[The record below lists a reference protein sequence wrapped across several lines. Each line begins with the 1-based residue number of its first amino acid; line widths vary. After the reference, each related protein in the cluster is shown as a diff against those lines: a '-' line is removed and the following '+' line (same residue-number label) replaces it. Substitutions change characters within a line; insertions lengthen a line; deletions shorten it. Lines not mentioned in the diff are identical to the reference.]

1 MKIKIFISLSFIL
14 FAKAILPENNENELK
29 KNITWAVFGDSITEY
44 NFRAKYHY
52 FDYVAKDLSLNIINL
67 GVSGT
72 GYKEKEAKGIAFYQ
86 RIENDIKDIDFDIF
100 TIFGSFN
107 DLGKGFTL
115 GNITDTTSDTICGC
129 MNMVI
134 DIFRRV
140 KPLNKIALVTPTI
153 WRDGAYFG
161 KHNVTRQDLD
171 NYVEALLQIAKVRRI
186 PILDLYHNSGLDP
199 NIDEVLKKFYN
210 EDGIQ
215 DKGVH
220 PNSLGH
226 KFMYPVWREFIKQ
239 FIDYQ

>member
-1 MKIKIFISLSFIL
+1 MKLKIFIFIFCISLFVKSIEPNQ
-14 FAKAILPENNENELK
+14 ISN
-29 KNITWAVFGDSITEY
+29 KNITWVVFGDSLTEK

-72 GYKEKEAKGIAFYQ
+72 GYKEGSSEAFYK
-86 RIENDIKDIDFDIF
+86 RIEKNIQDIDFDIL

-107 DLGKGFTL
+107 DLGKGYTL
-115 GNITDTTSDTICGC
+115 GEPTDSDSKTICGC
-129 MNMVI
+129 INLTI
-134 DIFRRV
+134 NNFRKV

-153 WRDGAYFG
+153 WRDGVYYG
-161 KHNVTRQDLD
+161 DSDVRRQDLD
-171 NYVEALLQIAKVRRI
+171 DYVESLLQIAKIKRI

-199 NIDEVLKKFYN
+199 NINEVLDKFYK

-226 KFMYPVWREFIKQ
+226 KFMYPMWREFIKQ

>member
-1 MKIKIFISLSFIL
+1 MKIKIFILISFFIL
-14 FAKAILPENNENELK
+14 FAKTLHPQTELK

-210 EDGIQ
+210 EDGVQ

>member
-1 MKIKIFISLSFIL
+1 MKLKIFILISFFIL
-14 FAKAILPENNENELK
+14 FAKTLHPQTELK

-153 WRDGAYFG
+153 WRDGEYYG
-161 KHNVTRQDLD
+161 DYKVTRKDLD
-171 NYVEALLQIAKVRRI
+171 NYVEALLQIAKIRRI
-186 PILDLYHNSGLDP
+186 PILDLYHGSGLDP
-199 NIDEVLKKFYN
+199 NIDEVLEAFYI

-215 DKGVH
+215 DLGVH

-226 KFMYPVWREFIKQ
+226 KFMYPIWREFIKK

>member
-1 MKIKIFISLSFIL
+1 MKIKIFILISFFIL
-14 FAKAILPENNENELK
+14 FAKTLHPQTELK

-115 GNITDTTSDTICGC
+115 GNISDTTSDTICGC

>member
-1 MKIKIFISLSFIL
+1 MKIKIFILISFFIL
-14 FAKAILPENNENELK
+14 FAKTLHPQTELK

-115 GNITDTTSDTICGC
+115 GNITDKTSDTICGC

>member
-1 MKIKIFISLSFIL
+1 MKLKIFILISFFIL
-14 FAKAILPENNENELK
+14 FAKTLHPQTELK

-199 NIDEVLKKFYN
+199 NIDEVLANFYI
-210 EDGIQ
+210 EDGVQ
-215 DKGVH
+215 DQGVH

-226 KFMYPVWREFIKQ
+226 KFMYPLWREFIKQ
-239 FIDYQ
+239 FIEYN

>member
-1 MKIKIFISLSFIL
+1 MKLKIIIFIFYFFL
-14 FAKAILPENNENELK
+14 FVKSIDQNQISN
-29 KNITWAVFGDSITEY
+29 KNITWVVFGDSLTEY
-44 NFRAKYHY
+44 NFRAKQHY

-72 GYKEKEAKGIAFYQ
+72 GYKENGSSEAFYK
-86 RIENDIKDIDFDIF
+86 RIEKSVQDIDFDIL

-107 DLGKGFTL
+107 DLGKGYTL
-115 GNITDTTSDTICGC
+115 GEPTDSDSKTICGC
-129 MNMVI
+129 INLTI
-134 DIFRRV
+134 NNIRKV

-153 WRDGAYFG
+153 WRDGVYYG
-161 KHNVTRQDLD
+161 DNNVRREDLD
-171 NYVEALLQIAKVRRI
+171 NYVESLLEIAKIKRI

-199 NIDEVLKKFYN
+199 NINEVLENFYK
-210 EDGIQ
+210 EDGVQ

-226 KFMYPVWREFIKQ
+226 KFMYPMWREFIKQ

>member
-1 MKIKIFISLSFIL
+1 MKLKIFIFIFCISLFVKSIEPNP
-14 FAKAILPENNENELK
+14 ISN
-29 KNITWAVFGDSITEY
+29 KNITWVVFGDSLTEK

-72 GYKEKEAKGIAFYQ
+72 GYKEGSSEAFYK
-86 RIENDIKDIDFDIF
+86 RIEKNIQDIDFDIL

-107 DLGKGFTL
+107 DLGKGYTL
-115 GNITDTTSDTICGC
+115 GEPTDSDSKTICGC
-129 MNMVI
+129 INLTI
-134 DIFRRV
+134 NNFRKV

-153 WRDGAYFG
+153 WRDGVYYG
-161 KHNVTRQDLD
+161 DSDVRRQDLD
-171 NYVEALLQIAKVRRI
+171 DYVESLLQIAKIKRI

-199 NIDEVLKKFYN
+199 NINEVLDKFYK

-226 KFMYPVWREFIKQ
+226 KFMYPMWREFIKQ

>member
-1 MKIKIFISLSFIL
+1 MKLKIFIFIFCISFFVKSIDPNP
-14 FAKAILPENNENELK
+14 ISN
-29 KNITWAVFGDSITEY
+29 KNITWVVFGDSLTEK

-72 GYKEKEAKGIAFYQ
+72 GYKEGSSEAFYK
-86 RIENDIKDIDFDIF
+86 RIEKNIQDIDFDIF

-107 DLGKGFTL
+107 DLGKGYTL
-115 GNITDTTSDTICGC
+115 GEPTDSDSKTICGC
-129 MNMVI
+129 INLTI
-134 DIFRRV
+134 NNFRKV

-153 WRDGAYFG
+153 WRDGVYYG
-161 KHNVTRQDLD
+161 DSNVRRQDLD
-171 NYVEALLQIAKVRRI
+171 DYVESLLQIAKIKRI

-199 NIDEVLKKFYN
+199 NINEVLDKFYK

-226 KFMYPVWREFIKQ
+226 KFMYPMWREFIKQ

>member
-1 MKIKIFISLSFIL
+1 MKLKIFIFIFCISLFVKSIEPNQ
-14 FAKAILPENNENELK
+14 ISN
-29 KNITWAVFGDSITEY
+29 KNITWVVFGDSLTEK

-52 FDYVAKDLSLNIINL
+52 FDYVAKDLSLNIINF

-72 GYKEKEAKGIAFYQ
+72 GYKEGSSEAFYK
-86 RIENDIKDIDFDIF
+86 RIEKNIQDIDFDIF

-107 DLGKGFTL
+107 DLGKGYTL
-115 GNITDTTSDTICGC
+115 GEPTDSDSKTICGC
-129 MNMVI
+129 INLTI
-134 DIFRRV
+134 NNFRKV

-153 WRDGAYFG
+153 WRDGVYYG
-161 KHNVTRQDLD
+161 DSDIRRQDLD
-171 NYVEALLQIAKVRRI
+171 DYVESLLQIAKIKRI

-199 NIDEVLKKFYN
+199 NINEVLDKFYK

-226 KFMYPVWREFIKQ
+226 KFMYPMWREFIKQ

>member
-1 MKIKIFISLSFIL
+1 MKLKIFILLSFFIL
-14 FAKAILPENNENELK
+14 FAKAILPQKELK

-115 GNITDTTSDTICGC
+115 GNMLHLSI
-129 MNMVI
+129 
-134 DIFRRV
+134 
-140 KPLNKIALVTPTI
+140 
-153 WRDGAYFG
+153 
-161 KHNVTRQDLD
+161 
-171 NYVEALLQIAKVRRI
+171 
-186 PILDLYHNSGLDP
+186 
-199 NIDEVLKKFYN
+199 
-210 EDGIQ
+210 
-215 DKGVH
+215 
-220 PNSLGH
+220 
-226 KFMYPVWREFIKQ
+226 
-239 FIDYQ
+239 

>member
-1 MKIKIFISLSFIL
+1 MKIKIFILISFFIL
-14 FAKAILPENNENELK
+14 FAKTLHPQTELK

-161 KHNVTRQDLD
+161 KYNVTRQDLD
-171 NYVEALLQIAKVRRI
+171 NYVEALLQIAKKRRI

>member
-1 MKIKIFISLSFIL
+1 MKLKIFIFIFCISLFVKSIDPNP
-14 FAKAILPENNENELK
+14 ISN
-29 KNITWAVFGDSITEY
+29 KNITWVVFGDSLTEK

-72 GYKEKEAKGIAFYQ
+72 GYKEGSSEAFYK
-86 RIENDIKDIDFDIF
+86 RIEKNIQDIDFDIF

-107 DLGKGFTL
+107 DLGKGYTL
-115 GNITDTTSDTICGC
+115 GEPTDSDSKTICGC
-129 MNMVI
+129 INLTI
-134 DIFRRV
+134 NNFRKV

-153 WRDGAYFG
+153 WRDGVYYG
-161 KHNVTRQDLD
+161 DSNVRRQDLD
-171 NYVEALLQIAKVRRI
+171 DYVESLLQIAKIKRI

-199 NIDEVLKKFYN
+199 NINEVLDKFYK

-226 KFMYPVWREFIKQ
+226 KFMYPMWREFIKQ

>member
-1 MKIKIFISLSFIL
+1 MKLKILLLFCFSLFVESIDPNQFS
-14 FAKAILPENNENELK
+14 N

-52 FDYVAKDLSLNIINL
+52 FDYVAKDLSLNIIYF
-67 GVSGT
+67 GVSWT
-72 GYKEKEAKGIAFYQ
+72 GYKEDGSGKAFYKRMEKSIQ
-86 RIENDIKDIDFDIF
+86 DIDFDIL

-115 GNITDTTSDTICGC
+115 GEPTDKTSETICGC
-129 MNMVI
+129 INLTI
-134 DIFRRV
+134 DIFKKV

-153 WRDGAYFG
+153 WRDGVYYGDFD
-161 KHNVTRQDLD
+161 VRREDLD
-171 NYVEALLQIAKVRRI
+171 DYVESLLQIAKLKRI

-199 NIDEVLKKFYN
+199 NNNEVLDKFYK

-226 KFMYPVWREFIKQ
+226 KFMYPMWREFIKQ

>member
-1 MKIKIFISLSFIL
+1 MKTKIIFIFCFAL
-14 FAKAILPENNENELK
+14 FVESVDPDKISN
-29 KNITWAVFGDSITEY
+29 KNITWVAFGDSLTEY

-72 GYKEKEAKGIAFYQ
+72 GYKEDGGSEAFYK
-86 RIENDIKDIDFDIF
+86 RIEKSIENLEFDIL

-107 DLGKGFTL
+107 DLGKGYTL
-115 GNITDTTSDTICGC
+115 GEPTDSTSKTICGC
-129 MNMVI
+129 INLTI
-134 DIFRRV
+134 ETFKKI

-153 WRDGAYFG
+153 WRDGVYYGDFD
-161 KHNVTRQDLD
+161 VRREDLD
-171 NYVEALLQIAKVRRI
+171 DYVESLLQIAKLKRI

-199 NIDEVLKKFYN
+199 NNNEVLDKFYK
-210 EDGIQ
+210 EDGVQ

-226 KFMYPVWREFIKQ
+226 KFMYPMWREFIKQ

>member
-1 MKIKIFISLSFIL
+1 MKIKIFILISFFIL
-14 FAKAILPENNENELK
+14 FAKTLHPQTELK

-199 NIDEVLKKFYN
+199 NIDEVLEKMYN

-215 DKGVH
+215 DDGVH

-226 KFMYPVWREFIKQ
+226 RFMYPVWREFIKQ
-239 FIDYQ
+239 FVDYY

>member
-1 MKIKIFISLSFIL
+1 MKIKIFILISFFIL
-14 FAKAILPENNENELK
+14 FAKTLHPQTELK

-107 DLGKGFTL
+107 DLGKGYTL

-134 DIFRRV
+134 DIFRKV

>member
-1 MKIKIFISLSFIL
+1 MKIKIFILISFFIL
-14 FAKAILPENNENELK
+14 FAKTLHPQTELK

-107 DLGKGFTL
+107 DLGKGYLL
-115 GNITDTTSDTICGC
+115 GNLTDTTSETICGC
-129 MNMVI
+129 INMVI
-134 DIFRRV
+134 DIFRKV

-171 NYVEALLQIAKVRRI
+171 NYVEALLQIAKIRRI
-186 PILDLYHNSGLDP
+186 PILDLYHDSGLDP
-199 NIDEVLKKFYN
+199 NIDEVLEKYYN
-210 EDGIQ
+210 EDGVQ

>member
-1 MKIKIFISLSFIL
+1 MKIKIFILISFFIL
-14 FAKAILPENNENELK
+14 FAKTLHPQTELK

-86 RIENDIKDIDFDIF
+86 RIENDIKDIDFHIF